1 MCYASCFGVRDVEV
15 NLTCM
20 ESVLWSKVVGQLGDE
35 EETRLRVA
43 EPKVLPE
50 NPAIKRHS
58 KQG

>member
-1 MCYASCFGVRDVEV
+1 
-15 NLTCM
+15 M
-20 ESVLWSKVVGQLGDE
+20 ESVLWSKVVGQLGEE